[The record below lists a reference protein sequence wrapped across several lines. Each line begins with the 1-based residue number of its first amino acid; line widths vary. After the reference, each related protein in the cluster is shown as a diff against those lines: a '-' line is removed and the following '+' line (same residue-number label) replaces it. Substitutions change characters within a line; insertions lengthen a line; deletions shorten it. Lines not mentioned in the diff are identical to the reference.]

1 MPSSGPEVRWAT
13 GAANHAGARWLTPS
27 RRPMAG
33 SLLTAGLSQLV
44 TVISGVLVARSLGP
58 QDRGYLALVVL
69 VPTILTQLANFG
81 LPLAA
86 TYYVAGDRSRAAPIA
101 RSVLRDA
108 VAQTV
113 VIIAVQLVILW
124 AFFVDEPDRVLV
136 AGLLSLGALP
146 GILAQQYGLALLQ
159 GLQRFAAFNTLRMM
173 PAAMYTLGV
182 VMVFVLGLDQLVEIA
197 SVWVIVQA
205 GVGLFTL
212 VFALSGLPPEP
223 TQGSV
228 PSRAQLTKFGLKSFI
243 GYVSPVETF
252 RLDQAIIALFLPPT
266 ALGLYVVSLAF
277 TNLPRF
283 VAQSIGMVAYPKVA
297 SMSDPQAAL
306 RGVWRYFL
314 VGALFTALV
323 IAPLEAMAGLLVRL
337 FFGDEFAGAESI
349 TRILLLGTFFVA
361 LRRVLADGARGAGYP
376 GLGTVAEVASWIS
389 FLPALALLLPL
400 GGRGVALALA
410 FAWAFSLLVLVVGV
424 IGVDRRR
431 SRSMLTS
438 RAAQNA

>member
-1 MPSSGPEVRWAT
+1 MRSVR
-13 GAANHAGARWLTPS
+13 AAGQASTRWLTPS
-27 RRPMAG
+27 RRPLAG

-69 VPTILTQLANFG
+69 VPTILTQLANLG

-86 TYYVAGDRSRAAPIA
+86 TYYIAGDRSRAAPIA

-108 VAQTV
+108 IAQTA

-124 AFFVDEPDRVLV
+124 VAFTDEPDRVMV
-136 AGLLSLGALP
+136 AGLLSLAALP
-146 GILAQQYGLALLQ
+146 GILAQQYGLAVLQ
-159 GLQRFAAFNTLRMM
+159 GLQRFAAFNVLRLM
-173 PAAMYTLGV
+173 PAAMYAVGV
-182 VMVFVLGLDQLVEIA
+182 LMVFVLGIDHLVEIA
-197 SVWVIVQA
+197 AAWVIVQA

-212 VFALSGLPPEP
+212 VVALRRLPAETPK
-223 TQGSV
+223 GSV
-228 PSRAQLTKFGLKSFI
+228 PSRAQLTRFGLKSFI

-283 VAQSIGMVAYPKVA
+283 VGQSIGMVAYPKVA
-297 SMSDPQAAL
+297 STSDPQIAL
-306 RGVWRYFL
+306 RRVWRYFFL
-314 VGALFTALV
+314 GALITALV
-323 IAPLEAMAGLLVRL
+323 IATLEAMSGVLVRF
-337 FFGDEFAGAESI
+337 FFGNEFAGAESI
-349 TRILLLGTFFVA
+349 TRILLLGTLFVA

-389 FLPALALLLPL
+389 FLPALALLVPL
-400 GGRGVALALA
+400 GSRDVALALA
-410 FAWAFSLLVLVVGV
+410 FAWAFSLIVLVVGV
-424 IGVDRRR
+424 VGAGRRR

-438 RAAQNA
+438 RAVQNA

>member
-1 MPSSGPEVRWAT
+1 
-13 GAANHAGARWLTPS
+13 
-27 RRPMAG
+27 MAG

-44 TVISGVLVARSLGP
+44 TLISGVLVARSLGP

-69 VPTILTQLANFG
+69 VPTILTQVANLG

-86 TYYVAGDRSRAAPIA
+86 TYYVASDRSRAMPIA
-101 RSVLRDA
+101 RLVLRDA
-108 VAQTV
+108 VTQTV
-113 VIIAVQLVILW
+113 VIVAAQLVILW
-124 AFFVDEPDRVLV
+124 VVFVEEPDRVLV

-146 GILAQQYGLALLQ
+146 GILAQMYGLALLQ

-182 VMVFVLGLDQLVEIA
+182 LAVFVLRIDELVQIA
-197 SVWVIVQA
+197 AAWVIVQA

-212 VFALSGLPPEP
+212 IFALHSLPVEAPRE
-223 TQGSV
+223 SV
-228 PSRAQLTKFGLKSFI
+228 PSRAQLLKFGLKSFI

-252 RLDQAIIALFLPPT
+252 RLDQAIIALFLPPV

-283 VAQSIGMVAYPKVA
+283 VAQSVGMVAYPKVA
-297 SMSDPQAAL
+297 STSDPRAAL
-306 RGVWRYFL
+306 RAVWRYFL
-314 VGALFTALV
+314 VGALLTALV
-323 IAPLEAMAGLLVRL
+323 IALLEAMAGVLVRF

-349 TRILLLGTFFVA
+349 TRILLLGTLFVGC
-361 LRRVLADGARGAGYP
+361 RRVLADGARGAGYP

-389 FLPALALLLPL
+389 FVPALALLLPL
-400 GGRGVALALA
+400 GGRGVALALT

-424 IGVDRRR
+424 IGADRRR
-431 SRSMLTS
+431 SRAMLTS
-438 RAAQNA
+438 RAVQNA